1 MGQSVK
7 ESASDPCP
15 VASRH
20 TQGSTR
26 SFLFVLCT
34 VSIRSPILSFSSF
47 STQFNGD
54 GRYWKIWLYLP

>member
-15 VASRH
+15 VSSRH

-26 SFLFVLCT
+26 SFLLVLCT
-34 VSIRSPILSFSSF
+34 VSIRSPILSFSSV
-47 STQFNGD
+47 STQFNED